1 MDAVSLIRVHSR
13 SSNDPRQPEWVLLK
27 LTPPDQNR
35 RVSGTSGLEPE
46 DQALGDLT
54 APVGADA
61 GTGLP
66 LWRRVYVW
74 VVFGILIC
82 GWPLAAF
89 LAAPGS
95 LSDQALHISAAR
107 ESVYLNTGLMLWL
120 MFFLVWS
127 AQRAAERPLRAIGF
141 EPPRLADP
149 LIAAGFLVGANIIL
163 NALAW
168 GMKGAGLVVP
178 DLAMKALL
186 PVTSTERITWV
197 MLSISAGICEESCF
211 RGFLLTQG
219 RHLIP
224 WTTPLVIASSL
235 AFGAGHLYQGVAGG
249 FLIFIYGVLF
259 CWLRLWRGSLWPGI
273 WAHIWQDTAAM
284 VLGGWVG
291 H

>member
-1 MDAVSLIRVHSR
+1 
-13 SSNDPRQPEWVLLK
+13 

-35 RVSGTSGLEPE
+35 RGNETSGLDPE
-46 DQALGDLT
+46 ALAPASLAAPLGTDSGT
-54 APVGADA
+54 A
-61 GTGLP
+61 LP

-74 VVFGILIC
+74 VVFGVILC

-89 LAAPGS
+89 LATPDN
-95 LSDQALHISAAR
+95 LSDQALYISAAR

-127 AQRAAERPLRAIGF
+127 AQRAAGRPLRAIGF
-141 EPPRLADP
+141 EPPRMADP

-163 NALAW
+163 NGLAW
-168 GMKGAGLVVP
+168 GMKSAGFEVP

-197 MLSISAGICEESCF
+197 LLSISAGICEESCF
-211 RGFLLTQG
+211 RGFLLCQG
-219 RHLIP
+219 KHLVH

-235 AFGAGHLYQGVAGG
+235 AFGVGHLYQGVAGG
-249 FLIFIYGVLF
+249 MLIFVYGVLF

-273 WAHIWQDTAAM
+273 WAHIWQDVAAM

-291 H
+291 Q